1 MVHAV
6 AALLAAGHESSSSQI
21 KDEAPVVTESFDPCL
36 AAADDGSS
44 CLIAPPTL
52 IRHASSSS
60 KRQPSCSST
69 SPLHP
74 SQLISSFA
82 LSFRQAAPSWLHS
95 PNVCGR
101 FSRHLSTVERELLVL
116 GPKTVLAKQVWLLTR
131 EARPW
136 SARLG
141 DVVAQCEGVGLTNKK
156 SRVRSPARAQLHN
169 DSGQVVHTR
178 VQCASTV
185 DT

>member
-21 KDEAPVVTESFDPCL
+21 KDEVPVVTESFDPCL

-95 PNVCGR
+95 PNVRGR

-116 GPKTVLAKQVWLLTR
+116 GPKTVLAKTGLAFNTR
-131 EARPW
+131 STALVSEAW
-136 SARLG
+136 
-141 DVVAQCEGVGLTNKK
+141 
-156 SRVRSPARAQLHN
+156 
-169 DSGQVVHTR
+169 
-178 VQCASTV
+178 
-185 DT
+185 